1 MEDQVGD
8 FLKQLATS
16 GRFQSALNG
25 RQGAFQ
31 LIEWACKDR
40 GVTDP
45 PLPQQLDYLNAFK
58 EHSIAWTLLNQKI
71 DE

>member
-31 LIEWACKDR
+31 LIE
-40 GVTDP
+40 
-45 PLPQQLDYLNAFK
+45 
-58 EHSIAWTLLNQKI
+58 
-71 DE
+71 